1 MRVFVA
7 FIWNKGNNYMRNSGI
22 RKPQRSSLDSSEFL
36 SVRQALPSISALP
49 SLYSDITSRC
59 ESQLDLSS
67 PSKLSVKPRGPYMGE
82 RSLSTYRS
90 ISISARKQTVESLL
104 SYDNRSLNFGLP
116 SDPEL
121 SPADFTSI
129 EAARTK
135 NKAMSKR
142 SKGLRVSN
150 RQKLLETKPEM
161 ALFEE
166 LLVAFESAESSVTCY
181 VVC

>member
-1 MRVFVA
+1 MRS
-7 FIWNKGNNYMRNSGI
+7 SGI
-22 RKPQRSSLDSSEFL
+22 RKPQQSSLDSSEFL
-36 SVRQALPSISALP
+36 SVRQALPGISALP
-49 SLYSDITSRC
+49 SLYSDATSHC

-67 PSKLSVKPRGPYMGE
+67 PSKLSVKPHARGYMGE

-104 SYDNRSLNFGLP
+104 SYDNRSLNFGL
-116 SDPEL
+116 SSEPEL

-135 NKAMSKR
+135 NKAMNKR
-142 SKGLRVSN
+142 SKGLRVSD
-150 RQKLLETKPEM
+150 RQKMLETKPEM

>member
-1 MRVFVA
+1 MRS
-7 FIWNKGNNYMRNSGI
+7 SGI
-22 RKPQRSSLDSSEFL
+22 RKPQQSSLDSSEFL
-36 SVRQALPSISALP
+36 SVRQALPGISALP
-49 SLYSDITSRC
+49 SLYSDVTSRC

-67 PSKLSVKPRGPYMGE
+67 PSKLSVKPHARGGYLGE

-104 SYDNRSLNFGLP
+104 SYDNRSLNFGL
-116 SDPEL
+116 SSEPEL

-135 NKAMSKR
+135 NKAMNKR
-142 SKGLRVSN
+142 SKGLRVSD
-150 RQKLLETKPEM
+150 RQKMLETKPEM

>member
-1 MRVFVA
+1 MRS
-7 FIWNKGNNYMRNSGI
+7 SGI
-22 RKPQRSSLDSSEFL
+22 RKPQHSSLDSSEFL
-36 SVRQALPSISALP
+36 SVRQAFPGISALP
-49 SLYSDITSRC
+49 SIYSDATSRC

-67 PSKLSVKPRGPYMGE
+67 PSKLSVKPLARSNYMGE

-104 SYDNRSLNFGLP
+104 SYDNRSLNFGL
-116 SDPEL
+116 SSEPEL
-121 SPADFTSI
+121 SPADLTSI

-135 NKAMSKR
+135 NKAMNKR
-142 SKGLRVSN
+142 SKGLRVSA